1 MTCGTAGIVDGKF
14 GIDVSTF
21 LRFGALVRS
30 PTVARLHA
38 LKLGTSAF
46 FIPDDLKPNRRVEPS
61 EPLMRSWLLLAT
73 ADVEQL
79 LRICVKLLQEAGQ
92 RFPERN

>member
-1 MTCGTAGIVDGKF
+1 MRSVA
-14 GIDVSTF
+14 
-21 LRFGALVRS
+21 VRPCDISVVGLS
-30 PTVARLHA
+30 PFFPILLYEWRV
-38 LKLGTSAF
+38 